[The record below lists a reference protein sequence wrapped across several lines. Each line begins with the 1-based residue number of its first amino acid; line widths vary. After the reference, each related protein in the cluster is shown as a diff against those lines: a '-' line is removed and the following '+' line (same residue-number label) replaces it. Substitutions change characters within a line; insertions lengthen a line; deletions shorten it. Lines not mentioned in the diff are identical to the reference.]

1 VAELQKASELA
12 QLGAAT
18 TVETRDGRA
27 TVRMQLPRQAVS
39 LVTLTY

>member
-1 VAELQKASELA
+1 ML
-12 QLGAAT
+12 
-18 TVETRDGRA
+18 ETRDGTA